1 MLKKKETNNTG
12 VKNLYKNTKGYLYL
26 LPALVVL
33 SIFVFYPIINAIIGS
48 FDETKASGFVFGFGS
63 YEYLFKDGR
72 FINSLKNTVIYA
84 AIVPILSVGISL
96 VLANSLA
103 NIKNEKVKGFFQS
116 IYFLPYVTSLV
127 AIGVVWSWL
136 FNSQYGMINYL
147 LGLIGIEPIYWLTD
161 PNWAMPALMI
171 FAVWKSL
178 AFNTLILTTGIASI
192 NPQYY
197 QAAKIDQAT
206 NGTIFRKITIP
217 LVSPIILYTYII
229 SLIAAFKV
237 YTEVFVL
244 FNGKTLNGRVSTVVM
259 YIIDRFYGDQDF
271 PLAFAAAVVLLL
283 IILTVTFIQ
292 RTIARNK
299 VHY

>member
-1 MLKKKETNNTG
+1 MVNKKG
-12 VKNLYKNTKGYLYL
+12 YKNYKGYLYL

-33 SIFVFYPIINAIIGS
+33 SIFVFYPIVNAIIFS
-48 FDETKASGFVFGFGS
+48 FDGMQAEGFQFGLGS
-63 YEYLFKDGR
+63 YAFLFKDLR
-72 FINSLKNTVIYA
+72 FHKSIFNTVVYA
-84 AIVPILSVGISL
+84 AIVPIISVFLSL
-96 VLANSLA
+96 VLANLLTS
-103 NIKNEKVKGFFQS
+103 IKNEKVKGAFQS

-147 LGLIGIEPIYWLTD
+147 LSFVGIEGIKWLTD
-161 PNWAMPALMI
+161 PKFAMPALMI

-197 QAAKIDQAT
+197 QAAKIDQA
-206 NGTIFRKITIP
+206 NNNTIFRKITIP
-217 LVSPIILYTYII
+217 LVSPIIVYTYII

-244 FNGKTLNGRVSTVVM
+244 FGGKTLDGRVSTMVM
-259 YIIDRFYGDQDF
+259 YIIDRFYQDQDF
-271 PLAFAAAVVLLL
+271 QLAFAGAVVLLL
-283 IILTVTFIQ
+283 IILTVTFVQ
-292 RTIARNK
+292 RTLARNK

>member
-1 MLKKKETNNTG
+1 
-12 VKNLYKNTKGYLYL
+12 
-26 LPALVVL
+26 
-33 SIFVFYPIINAIIGS
+33 
-48 FDETKASGFVFGFGS
+48 
-63 YEYLFKDGR
+63 
-72 FINSLKNTVIYA
+72 
-84 AIVPILSVGISL
+84 
-96 VLANSLA
+96 
-103 NIKNEKVKGFFQS
+103 
-116 IYFLPYVTSLV
+116 
-127 AIGVVWSWL
+127 
-136 FNSQYGMINYL
+136 
-147 LGLIGIEPIYWLTD
+147 
-161 PNWAMPALMI
+161 MPALII
-171 FAVWKSL
+171 FSVWKSL

-206 NGTIFRKITIP
+206 SSTIFRKITIP

-229 SLIAAFKV
+229 SLIAGFKV

-244 FNGKTLNGRVSTVVM
+244 FNGRTLDGRVSTVVM

-283 IILTVTFIQ
+283 IILTVTFVQ

>member
-1 MLKKKETNNTG
+1 MLKNGKS
-12 VKNLYKNTKGYLYL
+12 YKGYLYL
-26 LPALVVL
+26 VPALVILGV
-33 SIFVFYPIINAIIGS
+33 FVFYPIINTIFGS
-48 FDETKASGFVFGFGS
+48 FDQTKADGYVFGFGS
-63 YEYLFKDGR
+63 YKYLFEDKR
-72 FINSLKNTVIYA
+72 FLSSLWNTVIYA

-103 NIKNEKVKGFFQS
+103 NIKNEKIKGAFQS

-136 FNSQYGMINYL
+136 FNSQYGVINYL
-147 LGLIGIEPIYWLTD
+147 LGMIGINPINWLND
-161 PNWAMPALMI
+161 PKYAMSALMI

-197 QAAKIDQAT
+197 QAAKIDQAKQS
-206 NGTIFRKITIP
+206 TIFSKITIP

-237 YTEVFVL
+237 YTEVYVL
-244 FNGKTLNGRVSTVVM
+244 FGGRTLDGAVSTVVM

-271 PLAFAAAVVLLL
+271 PLAFAASVVLLL
-283 IILTVTFIQ
+283 IILTVTMVQ
-292 RTIARNK
+292 RTLARNK

>member
-1 MLKKKETNNTG
+1 MLKKG
-12 VKNLYKNTKGYLYL
+12 RKGYIYL
-26 LPALVVL
+26 LPALIIL
-33 SIFVFYPIINAIIGS
+33 GIFVFYPIITTIVGS
-48 FDETKASGFVFGFGS
+48 FDETKAPGFVFGFDS
-63 YEYLFKDGR
+63 YSYLFQDKR
-72 FINSLKNTVIYA
+72 FIQSLVNTCIYA
-84 AIVPILSVGISL
+84 AIVPALSVIISL
-96 VLANSLA
+96 LLANSLV
-103 NIKNEKVKGFFQS
+103 NIKNEKIRGIFQS

-127 AIGVVWSWL
+127 AIGIVWSWL
-136 FNSQYGMINYL
+136 FNSEYGIINYL
-147 LGLIGIEPIYWLTD
+147 LGLMGINPINWLND
-161 PNWAMPALMI
+161 PKYAMVALVI

-206 NGTIFRKITIP
+206 NGTIFRKITIK
-217 LVSPIILYTYII
+217 LVSPMIVYTYII

-237 YTEVFVL
+237 YTEVYVL
-244 FNGKTLNGRVSTVVM
+244 FGGRTLDGAVSTVVR

-283 IILTVTFIQ
+283 IILTVTFVQ

>member
-1 MLKKKETNNTG
+1 M
-12 VKNLYKNTKGYLYL
+12 GYLYL
-26 LPALVVL
+26 IPAITVL
-33 SIFVFYPIINAIIGS
+33 SVFVFYPIINAVIFSFDGMQKAGYQFGIGS
-48 FDETKASGFVFGFGS
+48 YTF
-63 YEYLFKDGR
+63 LFKDLR
-72 FINSLKNTVIYA
+72 FKKSLINTIVYA
-84 AIVPILSVGISL
+84 AIVPFVSIFLSL
-96 VLANSLA
+96 VLANLLA
-103 NIKNEKVKGFFQS
+103 TLKNEKIKGFFQS

-147 LGLIGIEPIYWLTD
+147 LSFIGVGEIKWLSD
-161 PNWAMPALMI
+161 PTFAMPALMI

-206 NGTIFRKITIP
+206 SQTIFRKITIP
-217 LVSPIILYTYII
+217 LVSPIIVYTYII

-237 YTEVFVL
+237 YTEAFVL
-244 FNGKTLNGRVSTVVM
+244 FNGKTLDNTVSTMVR
-259 YIIDRFYGDQDF
+259 YIIDRFYIDQDF
-271 PLAFAAAVVLLL
+271 QLAYAGAVVLLV
-283 IILTVTFIQ
+283 IILTVTFVQ
-292 RTIARNK
+292 KTIARNR